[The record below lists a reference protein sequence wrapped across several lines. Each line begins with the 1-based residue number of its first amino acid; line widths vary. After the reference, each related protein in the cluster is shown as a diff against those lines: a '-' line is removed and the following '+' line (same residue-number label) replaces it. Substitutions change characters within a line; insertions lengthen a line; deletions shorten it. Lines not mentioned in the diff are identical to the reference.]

1 MNCDH
6 AAEFVSA
13 LCDGET
19 IPSAAAEHIGSCGE
33 CQKRLREYIE
43 MGVELRRLASIDVVV
58 SGPAPEWKR
67 EPRTVANYWRK
78 GWETMRIPRFAFA
91 LLVGAILVL
100 GSSLAIIKVRARSE
114 GSVAL
119 LAIDFGSG
127 KPSGCLLAIDDKKA
141 DSCGGIH
148 PAGTTQVGYRI
159 DLQGHDGNRL
169 QLAIRAKTHTPT
181 NTPVD
186 RFTTGDLEDAP
197 QQQVWF
203 EPGETTQIEITPG
216 ITMSLTGQWTDHIPS
231 FAAQGDSHDLDPGPN
246 ELRMLGPL
254 LLQGKTVAG
263 DMSGSIAWVD
273 KPDRAVDVYMPTAG
287 RFLVSLMAA
296 KGAVSA
302 KVHMNRISFTLDGK
316 DYVFVTGAPV
326 SRGERVWVLRDANFK
341 PDDQLKG
348 GYIGTVDLVRAGFF
362 PIDEKSVNQ

>member
-114 GSVAL
+114 GS
-119 LAIDFGSG
+119 G
-127 KPSGCLLAIDDKKA
+127 
-141 DSCGGIH
+141 
-148 PAGTTQVGYRI
+148 
-159 DLQGHDGNRL
+159 
-169 QLAIRAKTHTPT
+169 
-181 NTPVD
+181 
-186 RFTTGDLEDAP
+186 
-197 QQQVWF
+197 
-203 EPGETTQIEITPG
+203 
-216 ITMSLTGQWTDHIPS
+216 LTGINCPVNPAVMVFTRTR
-231 FAAQGDSHDLDPGPN
+231 L
-246 ELRMLGPL
+246 
-254 LLQGKTVAG
+254 T
-263 DMSGSIAWVD
+263 GSVGCARTSSSN
-273 KPDRAVDVYMPTAG
+273 PHPE
-287 RFLVSLMAA
+287 
-296 KGAVSA
+296 
-302 KVHMNRISFTLDGK
+302 H
-316 DYVFVTGAPV
+316 
-326 SRGERVWVLRDANFK
+326 SR
-341 PDDQLKG
+341 
-348 GYIGTVDLVRAGFF
+348 T
-362 PIDEKSVNQ
+362 